1 MACARNGFTFRVQCM
16 TYQQKQIELISAAVG
31 QTQLLLRCKFNQFR
45 DVINTR
51 ASQMKTLNIFLNT
64 IHCAEVVQSCI
75 TFQHNLPHAQCK
87 SSSAY
92 KVHKFL

>member
-1 MACARNGFTFRVQCM
+1 MHTITAFYIHNSEDISLVSKRV
-16 TYQQKQIELISAAVG
+16 
-31 QTQLLLRCKFNQFR
+31 
-45 DVINTR
+45 
-51 ASQMKTLNIFLNT
+51 SQMKTLNIFLNT
-64 IHCAEVVQSCI
+64 IYCAEVVQSCI